1 LQKTKGG
8 KQNMKIISIIV
19 SSLVATSTVVNAF
32 TTTTTTSIGCT
43 TFSSCRPSFGLYA
56 SVADK
61 SVAVNGGIDT
71 TVKSDLSEEDVR
83 GFFKLWSKLVCSP
96 LFFFESNNI

>member
-1 LQKTKGG
+1 
-8 KQNMKIISIIV
+8 MKIISIIV

-32 TTTTTTSIGCT
+32 TTPTTSIGCT
-43 TFSSCRPSFGLYA
+43 AVSSCRPSFGLYA

-61 SVAVNGGIDT
+61 AVAVNGGIDT

-83 GFFKLWSKLVCSP
+83 GFFKLWSKLVCSS
-96 LFFFESNNI
+96 LKVFSQK